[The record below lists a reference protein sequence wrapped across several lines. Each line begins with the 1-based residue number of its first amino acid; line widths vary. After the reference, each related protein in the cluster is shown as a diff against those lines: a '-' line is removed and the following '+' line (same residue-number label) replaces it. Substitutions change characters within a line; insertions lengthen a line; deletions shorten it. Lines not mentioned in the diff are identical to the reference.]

1 MAFIRK
7 YITKIILVCSM
18 IFIATSI
25 SVAQVL
31 FEQDT
36 LTIFSATGKAHKF
49 DIEIA
54 SSNEERSQGLMY
66 RKDMAENA
74 GMIFIYD
81 KPNNVMMWM
90 KNTYI
95 PLDMLFLNSEGKI
108 VYIKENT
115 TPHST
120 KTISSDQ
127 NVIGVLELNAGTAF
141 RLGIKVGDIAQHRL
155 LQK

>member
-1 MAFIRK
+1 MPFIRK
-7 YITKIILVCSM
+7 HLIDIMLVCAM
-18 IFIATSI
+18 IFTSI
-25 SVAQVL
+25 GIGTAQIV
-31 FEQDT
+31 FEKDT

-66 RKDMAENA
+66 RKGMAANA
-74 GMIFIYD
+74 GMLFLYE

-95 PLDMLFLNSEGKI
+95 PLDMLFLNSDGRV

-120 KTISSDQ
+120 KTISSGQD
-127 NVIGVLELNAGTAF
+127 VIGVLELNAGTTF
-141 RLGIKVGDIAQHRL
+141 RLGIKVGDIAQHRF

>member
-1 MAFIRK
+1 M
-7 YITKIILVCSM
+7 
-18 IFIATSI
+18 
-25 SVAQVL
+25 
-31 FEQDT
+31 FEKDT

-66 RKDMAENA
+66 RKNMATNA
-74 GMIFIYD
+74 GMLFVYE
-81 KPNNVMMWM
+81 KPNNIMMWM

-127 NVIGVLELNAGTAF
+127 DVIGVLELNAGTAF
-141 RLGIKVGDIAQHRL
+141 KLGIKVGDIAQHRF

>member
-1 MAFIRK
+1 MPLLRK
-7 YITKIILVCSM
+7 HLKNIGFVFALFFTFMNIGN
-18 IFIATSI
+18 
-25 SVAQVL
+25 AQIV
-31 FEQDT
+31 FEKDT

-66 RKDMAENA
+66 RKNMATNA
-74 GMIFIYD
+74 GMLFVYE
-81 KPNNVMMWM
+81 KPNNIMMWM

-127 NVIGVLELNAGTAF
+127 DVIGVLELNAGTAF
-141 RLGIKVGDIAQHRL
+141 KLGIKVGDIAQHRF